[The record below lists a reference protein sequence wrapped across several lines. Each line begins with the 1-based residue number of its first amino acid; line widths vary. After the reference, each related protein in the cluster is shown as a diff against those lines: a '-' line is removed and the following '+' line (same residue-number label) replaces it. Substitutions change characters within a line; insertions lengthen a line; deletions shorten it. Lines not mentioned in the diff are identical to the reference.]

1 MNVAVVTTKAVGGQT
16 TQAVGVLLG
25 TQGIPGANGRTML
38 SGSGAPAVGL
48 GADGDFYIDT
58 ATVDLYGPK
67 ASGAWGAAV
76 SLIGPQGEQG
86 DIGLT
91 GKSAYQSAVD
101 GGYTGTESDF
111 NTLFAGLG
119 DISAALDAIVG

>member
-25 TQGIPGANGRTML
+25 IQGL
-38 SGSGAPAVGL
+38 S
-48 GADGDFYIDT
+48 
-58 ATVDLYGPK
+58 
-67 ASGAWGAAV
+67 
-76 SLIGPQGEQG
+76 
-86 DIGLT
+86 